1 MLESLNIFK
10 KPKTS
15 KLSYELDDLSKKY
28 LATSARKNI
37 QKAVDFA
44 DKAHDGQFRKSG
56 EPFLIHPINV
66 GIILAGLKMDGDT
79 IVAGLL
85 HDVVE
90 DCEISLKEVKKLFG
104 KNVSNLVNGVTKL
117 LQLDEKLI
125 DQGQAEYF
133 QKMALATAEDVR
145 VVIIKL
151 ADRLHN
157 LKTIEHLPR
166 DKQIKKSK
174 ETLELYAPLAHQ
186 IGMHK
191 MATDLEDISFKTLH
205 PIRYQLIKDALKKS
219 DLSRKS
225 MISKVK
231 KVLKTKFRENNINN

>member
-90 DCEISLKEVKKLFG
+90 DCEISLKEVKEMT
-104 KNVSNLVNGVTKL
+104 SL
-117 LQLDEKLI
+117 L
-125 DQGQAEYF
+125 
-133 QKMALATAEDVR
+133 T
-145 VVIIKL
+145 
-151 ADRLHN
+151 
-157 LKTIEHLPR
+157 
-166 DKQIKKSK
+166 
-174 ETLELYAPLAHQ
+174 TLEGTKWGELNSLNFDGFNQ
-186 IGMHK
+186 
-191 MATDLEDISFKTLH
+191 F
-205 PIRYQLIKDALKKS
+205 LI
-219 DLSRKS
+219 
-225 MISKVK
+225 
-231 KVLKTKFRENNINN
+231 

>member
-79 IVAGLL
+79 IDAGLL

-90 DCEISLKEVKKLFG
+90 YCEISLKEV
-104 KNVSNLVNGVTKL
+104 
-117 LQLDEKLI
+117 
-125 DQGQAEYF
+125 
-133 QKMALATAEDVR
+133 
-145 VVIIKL
+145 
-151 ADRLHN
+151 
-157 LKTIEHLPR
+157 
-166 DKQIKKSK
+166 
-174 ETLELYAPLAHQ
+174 
-186 IGMHK
+186 
-191 MATDLEDISFKTLH
+191 
-205 PIRYQLIKDALKKS
+205 
-219 DLSRKS
+219 
-225 MISKVK
+225 
-231 KVLKTKFRENNINN
+231 

>member
-90 DCEISLKEVKKLFG
+90 DCEISLL
-104 KNVSNLVNGVTKL
+104 S
-117 LQLDEKLI
+117 LI
-125 DQGQAEYF
+125 H
-133 QKMALATAEDVR
+133 
-145 VVIIKL
+145 I
-151 ADRLHN
+151 
-157 LKTIEHLPR
+157 
-166 DKQIKKSK
+166 
-174 ETLELYAPLAHQ
+174 
-186 IGMHK
+186 
-191 MATDLEDISFKTLH
+191 
-205 PIRYQLIKDALKKS
+205 
-219 DLSRKS
+219 
-225 MISKVK
+225 
-231 KVLKTKFRENNINN
+231 

>member
-90 DCEISLKEVKKLFG
+90 D
-104 KNVSNLVNGVTKL
+104 
-117 LQLDEKLI
+117 
-125 DQGQAEYF
+125 
-133 QKMALATAEDVR
+133 
-145 VVIIKL
+145 
-151 ADRLHN
+151 
-157 LKTIEHLPR
+157 
-166 DKQIKKSK
+166 
-174 ETLELYAPLAHQ
+174 
-186 IGMHK
+186 
-191 MATDLEDISFKTLH
+191 
-205 PIRYQLIKDALKKS
+205 
-219 DLSRKS
+219 
-225 MISKVK
+225 
-231 KVLKTKFRENNINN
+231 

>member
-79 IVAGLL
+79 IIAGLL

-90 DCEISLKEVKKLFG
+90 DCEIS
-104 KNVSNLVNGVTKL
+104 
-117 LQLDEKLI
+117 
-125 DQGQAEYF
+125 
-133 QKMALATAEDVR
+133 
-145 VVIIKL
+145 
-151 ADRLHN
+151 
-157 LKTIEHLPR
+157 
-166 DKQIKKSK
+166 
-174 ETLELYAPLAHQ
+174 
-186 IGMHK
+186 
-191 MATDLEDISFKTLH
+191 
-205 PIRYQLIKDALKKS
+205 
-219 DLSRKS
+219 
-225 MISKVK
+225 
-231 KVLKTKFRENNINN
+231 

>member
-90 DCEISLKEVKKLFG
+90 DLSL
-104 KNVSNLVNGVTKL
+104 
-117 LQLDEKLI
+117 I
-125 DQGQAEYF
+125 H
-133 QKMALATAEDVR
+133 
-145 VVIIKL
+145 I
-151 ADRLHN
+151 
-157 LKTIEHLPR
+157 
-166 DKQIKKSK
+166 
-174 ETLELYAPLAHQ
+174 
-186 IGMHK
+186 
-191 MATDLEDISFKTLH
+191 
-205 PIRYQLIKDALKKS
+205 
-219 DLSRKS
+219 
-225 MISKVK
+225 
-231 KVLKTKFRENNINN
+231 